1 MKNIADIG
9 TLVRVTPQ
17 DKIWIR
23 FSPEKNEY
31 IDDKTPFIM
40 TVDGLLEDGHM
51 FYGVFGKVSEGPERY
66 LGLICSL
73 ITRLDGDDWRQKN
86 RSQAN
91 FKVGRESAV
100 RNHLFDLKHPEGTEI
115 ADYPV
120 IDRYGRIEV
129 IE

>member
-1 MKNIADIG
+1 
-9 TLVRVTPQ
+9 
-17 DKIWIR
+17 
-23 FSPEKNEY
+23 
-31 IDDKTPFIM
+31 
-40 TVDGLLEDGHM
+40 
-51 FYGVFGKVSEGPERY
+51 

-120 IDRYGRIEV
+120 IGRYGRIEV